1 MRHSWSFAMSLAALL
16 SLALPVARG
25 GDGPAAKVASEAG
38 IASAETILKQ
48 PDGQV
53 EATYRYRLVEPPA
66 AAIEGEKRVP
76 LIVFLHGA
84 GERGNDNEAQL
95 KHFVRSSASAEFQ
108 SAHPCYVLAM
118 QCPTGETW
126 ASLRLDGEGKRIVA
140 PTFASEPTRAMRALM
155 QAMDEIIAGRKVDP
169 ERVYLTGLSMGGF
182 GSFDLAARRP
192 KQFAAVIPIC
202 GGGDPATAPIL
213 ADVPFYIVHGDDD
226 PIVPVELSRTM
237 RDALTKAMAAKA
249 EATPSGP
256 AGTAKQSEKP
266 AVMYREYTK
275 VGHDSWTPAYRFGP
289 DGVLDWL
296 FLQRRTN
303 R

>member
-1 MRHSWSFAMSLAALL
+1 MSLAALL
-16 SLALPVARG
+16 ALALPVAGG
-25 GDGPAAKVASEAG
+25 GDGPVAKAATGTA
-38 IASAETILKQ
+38 IASGETVLKQ
-48 PDGQV
+48 PDGQI

-84 GERGNDNEAQL
+84 GERGNDNESQL
-95 KHFVRSSASAEFQ
+95 KHFVRDAASPEFQ
-108 SAHPCYVLAM
+108 SAHPCFVLAM
-118 QCPTGETW
+118 QCPAGETW
-126 ASLRLDGEGKRIVA
+126 ASLRLDNEKKRIVA

-155 QAMDEIIAGRKVDP
+155 QAMGEIIAGRKVDP
-169 ERVYLTGLSMGGF
+169 DCIYLSGLSMGGF

-192 KQFAAVIPIC
+192 KQFAAVIPVC
-202 GGGDPATAPIL
+202 GGGDPATAPL
-213 ADVPFYIVHGDDD
+213 LVDVPIYIVHGDDD

-237 RDALTKAMAAKA
+237 RDAITKAIAAKA
-249 EATPSGP
+249 ETTKPI
-256 AGTAKQSEKP
+256 KNP

-296 FLQRRTN
+296 FLQRRTS